1 MGVFFCAGMA
11 ASLPNATWWRLG
23 IWSAIGISIYFLYG
37 YRNSRLRTDDTGG
50 GLAPGGALPQTK
62 S

>member
-1 MGVFFCAGMA
+1 MA

-37 YRNSRLRTDDTGG
+37 YRNSRLRTDVTGG
-50 GLAPGGALPQTK
+50 GLEPSGALPQTK
-62 S
+62 A